1 MLPYVCII
9 TFKQN
14 IMATKKEMYLYLRNL
29 HTLQLNETDQEI
41 MLVAD
46 SYYKGEVVEVG
57 IVLRDIDFLEFI
69 SHNEIDEIKENLK
82 KRIDEL

>member
-1 MLPYVCII
+1 
-9 TFKQN
+9 
-14 IMATKKEMYLYLRNL
+14 MATKKEMYLYLRNL
-29 HTLQLNETDQEI
+29 HTLHLNETDQEI

-57 IVLRDIDFLEFI
+57 IALRDIDFLEFI
-69 SHNEIDEIKENLK
+69 SHNEIDRIKENLK